1 MALNSEAYEIAE
13 RMIRGAD
20 LLHASVHV
28 RAGVRVVDCGVQSPG
43 GLAAGVEMALA
54 AMAGRGRAWIEPADV
69 PHEHWASV
77 WPKCPWPVV
86 AVESDQPLAACLAS
100 QYAGWKVSTKKYFA
114 MASGPM
120 RAAIGREELYNA
132 IGMREQPTVAVGLLE
147 ASALPPEDVC
157 LELAADARVDP
168 SKLILLVA
176 RTASLAGTLQV
187 IARSLETSLHKLHDL
202 HFDLSRI
209 KKGIGRA
216 PLAPVPND
224 DLTAIGRTNDA
235 ILYGGHVVLEVTG
248 DDESLLEIGP
258 RMVSSSSPDSGVP
271 FVELFEKA
279 GRDFY
284 ALDPALFAP
293 AMVDLTNIT
302 TGRRHRF
309 GTLSPD
315 IVTASFQPR
324 TTDANVAREA

>member
-258 RMVSSSSPDSGVP
+258 RMVSGSSADSGVP
-271 FVELFEKA
+271 FLELFEKA